1 MPVRLSSPVPAG
13 PAAQL
18 GPRTGGPIGP
28 RIAGGHG
35 NAAIPSAM
43 FAGFTAPFDV
53 VIHLGGTA
61 RYIDEVAGVVLAA

>member
-1 MPVRLSSPVPAG
+1 
-13 PAAQL
+13 
-18 GPRTGGPIGP
+18 
-28 RIAGGHG
+28 
-35 NAAIPSAM
+35 M